1 MIDSVVSF
9 HVNPYTCGVARF
21 NKSLAEELAV
31 PLIELSAYV
40 ASPTENA
47 LLSIKLVEINHVL
60 LTDLAHV
67 VRGIPTFDMF
77 WHDLDESPLEVEL
90 LTRARRNFAGNS
102 EMASALGARG
112 FASTS
117 VFAPGAPVVP
127 DDSDVD
133 LTLLTFGMAHKV
145 RADRYRQLGV
155 LLARDPRTAR
165 LEISTALRE
174 GTTFS
179 EEFFSVNSDISEVFD
194 GRVSFLGFLA
204 DDEVSRRMRRAHAMV
219 AFFPNGVRENNTT
232 VLSAMSHGCAVIT
245 NLDGFSPRW
254 MVHGDTVFDINQ
266 LSEFPSTGDLKRVG
280 DRARDV
286 ASGYSFADLARIL
299 TS

>member
-31 PLIELSAYV
+31 PLVELSKYI
-40 ASPTENA
+40 ASPTGNA
-47 LLSIKLVEINHVL
+47 LLSIKLVEIDPAL
-60 LTDLAHV
+60 LTDLARV
-67 VRGIPTFDMF
+67 VRDIPTFDMF

-102 EMASALGARG
+102 EMASALRARG

-165 LEISTALRE
+165 LEFSTALHE

-280 DRARDV
+280 DRARDA